1 MKSLKS
7 FLPQISGFLGTTPAA
22 LYERQRQLV
31 RLGILT
37 PEKGHGPGSGVKLS
51 ADSVAAL
58 LVALLATDNL
68 SDTDDRILRL
78 LASKPLVK
86 SAKTDAKTF
95 WEELCVLLLSPQK
108 LQSLAFIEVD
118 RNMLLARAWFLRRKK
133 LVGGPL
139 FATSRSREVGSSGI
153 DVRAS
158 IGSKHALLPIS
169 LALIDALGI
178 QLKEE

>member
-7 FLPQISGFLGTTPAA
+7 FLPQISGFLNTTPAA

-37 PEKGHGPGSGVKLS
+37 AEKGHGPGSGVKLS

-95 WEELCVLLLSPQK
+95 WDELCVLLLSPQK

-118 RNMLLARAWFLRRKK
+118 RNMVTARVWYLRGKK

-139 FATSRSREVGSSGI
+139 FAPSRLRDSFGI
-153 DVRAS
+153 ERQAS
-158 IGSKHALLPIS
+158 IGSKRTLLPIS
-169 LALIDALGI
+169 LALIDALGT
-178 QLKEE
+178 QLKEG

>member
-37 PEKGHGPGSGVKLS
+37 AEKGHGPGSGVKLS
-51 ADSVAAL
+51 ADGVAAL
-58 LVALLATDNL
+58 LVALLVTDNL

-78 LASKPLVK
+78 LAAKPVLK
-86 SAKTDAKTF
+86 SATDAKTF

-108 LQSLAFIEVD
+108 LQSLEFIEVD
-118 RNMLLARAWFLRRKK
+118 RNMLLARAWYLKK
-133 LVGGPL
+133 GKKPVEGPL
-139 FATSRSREVGSSGI
+139 FAPSRPRGVGPSGI
-153 DVRAS
+153 DVRAF

-169 LALIDALGI
+169 LALTAALGNQI
-178 QLKEE
+178 KEE